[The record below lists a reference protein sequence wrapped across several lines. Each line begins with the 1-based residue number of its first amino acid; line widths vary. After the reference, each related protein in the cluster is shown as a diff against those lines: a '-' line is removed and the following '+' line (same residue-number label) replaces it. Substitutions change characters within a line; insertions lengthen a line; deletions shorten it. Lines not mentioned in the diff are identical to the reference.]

1 MTRRRGGQLGFT
13 LIELLVVVA
22 ILALLISILLPSIGR
37 AREQARAT
45 VCASDIRQLAL
56 ANAGYAAESGGRYC
70 PGAPL
75 MRTENL
81 RRWHGLRSTAD
92 QPFDA
97 TRGPLV
103 AYLGPEAKVR
113 TCPSYVRFVSEMRSA
128 FERGNGGYGYNQ
140 AYLGRI
146 LEQKA
151 NGSYRVVSDLSG
163 AASEA
168 VRRSA
173 DTLMFADAGFA
184 GVATGVIE
192 YSFAEPRFHP
202 EYLAQRLRMDPSIHF
217 RHRGRANVAWCDGHV
232 APQVR
237 AFTWQSGLY
246 PGDAGAA
253 GVGWFGLDDDNGAFD
268 LD

>member
-1 MTRRRGGQLGFT
+1 MSKRPGGHSGFT

-22 ILALLISILLPSIGR
+22 ILTLLISILVPSLGR

-56 ANAGYAAESGGRYC
+56 GNAGYAAESGGRYC
-70 PGAPL
+70 PGAPRL
-75 MRTENL
+75 RTENL
-81 RRWHGLRSTAD
+81 RRWHGVRSSAD

-103 AYLGPEAKVR
+103 AYLGPEAQVR
-113 TCPSYVRFVSEMRSA
+113 TCPTYARFVSEMRSA

-140 AYLGRI
+140 AYLGRV
-146 LEQKA
+146 LELKA
-151 NGSYRVVSDLSG
+151 NGSYRVVTDLSG
-163 AASEA
+163 VASES
-168 VRRSA
+168 VRRPA

-184 GVATGVIE
+184 GATEGVIE

-202 EYLAQRLRMDPSIHF
+202 EYLGQQLRMDPSIHF

-237 AFTWQSGLY
+237 TFTWQSGLY
-246 PGDAGAA
+246 PGDPGTV
-253 GVGWFGLDDDNGAFD
+253 GIGWFGLDDDNRAFD
-268 LD
+268 LQ